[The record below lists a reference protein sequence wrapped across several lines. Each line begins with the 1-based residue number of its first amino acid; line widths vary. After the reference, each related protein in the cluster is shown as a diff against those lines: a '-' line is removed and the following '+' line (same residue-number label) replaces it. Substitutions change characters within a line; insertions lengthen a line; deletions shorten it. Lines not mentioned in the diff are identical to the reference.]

1 MFDLFF
7 ESFLSNEEVI
17 GTGPLKVSYGRR
29 MNLDSIIDKSREDYI
44 ASNKEVIR
52 KTLIWD
58 KVSNLRFH
66 HW

>member
-52 KTLIWD
+52 RTLM
-58 KVSNLRFH
+58 
-66 HW
+66 